1 MSRILRYLPELE
13 GDEQF
18 QVARLMSDLS
28 DNEVAEFAHAFRA
41 RRKDPNTV
49 LLLTLVGLLGFA
61 GIQRFYLGHIGMGLL
76 YFFTG
81 GLCVIGTI
89 IDALNHKRLSA
100 EFNVKQAQ
108 EVISYMRGS
117 LPPAERLRRLPE

>member
-28 DNEVAEFAHAFRA
+28 DDEVAEFAHAFRA

-49 LLLTLVGLLGFA
+49 LILTLVGLLGFA
-61 GIQRFYLGHIGMGLL
+61 GIQRFYLGQIGMGLL

-89 IDALNHKRLSA
+89 VDALNHKRLAA
-100 EFNVKQAQ
+100 EHNTKQAR
-108 EVISYMRGS
+108 EVISYMRGA
-117 LPPAERLRRLPE
+117 LPAPGATRQLSE